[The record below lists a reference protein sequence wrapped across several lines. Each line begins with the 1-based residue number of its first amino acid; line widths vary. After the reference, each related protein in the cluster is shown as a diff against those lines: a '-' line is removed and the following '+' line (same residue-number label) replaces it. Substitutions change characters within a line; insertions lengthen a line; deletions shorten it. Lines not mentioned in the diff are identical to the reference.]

1 MKKYIE
7 KAGFTLFELLI
18 VISIIGLLVA
28 AASVAYSGVQ
38 QRGRDARRKEDIQA
52 VQKALEM
59 YYAKNVGYPEG
70 CIPGDE
76 FLPGGL
82 PDDPKP
88 ETYDYSYVCDADT
101 DTYCICAILEQAGT
115 GNSNAG
121 CVYASGGDYYCV
133 ANQQ

>member
-1 MKKYIE
+1 MNKCKNKK
-7 KAGFTLFELLI
+7 GFTLFELLI

-59 YYAKNVGYPEG
+59 YYAKNVGYPNG
-70 CIPGDE
+70 CTVGNE
-76 FLPGGL
+76 FLPAGL
-82 PDDPKP
+82 PVDPKSGDL
-88 ETYDYSYVCDADT
+88 YDYSCDADS
-101 DTYCICAILEQAGT
+101 DTYCICARLEQGGT
-115 GNSNAG
+115 GNSNAA
-121 CVYASGGDYYCV
+121 CAYASGGDYYCV